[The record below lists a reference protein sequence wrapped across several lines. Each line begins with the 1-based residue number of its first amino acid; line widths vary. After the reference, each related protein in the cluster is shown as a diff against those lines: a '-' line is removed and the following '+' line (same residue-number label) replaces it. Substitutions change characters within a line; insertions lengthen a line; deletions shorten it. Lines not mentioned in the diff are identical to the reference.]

1 MCVNLL
7 QNAENNFFH
16 KLNVKDFSSGNK
28 RFWKIT
34 KPFFSNKGLN
44 SNELILREKD
54 VLITAE
60 KALVTLMTKYFLNI
74 TADLDLKRDSEILSD
89 TSTSVSSILER
100 FYCLQSI
107 LKIQEGLI
115 RLIIFSFMRYVKTRF
130 DKKF

>member
-1 MCVNLL
+1 
-7 QNAENNFFH
+7 
-16 KLNVKDFSSGNK
+16 
-28 RFWKIT
+28 
-34 KPFFSNKGLN
+34 
-44 SNELILREKD
+44 
-54 VLITAE
+54 
-60 KALVTLMTKYFLNI
+60 MTKYFLNI

-130 DKKF
+130 EGSCIIKLKVSWKISYRNYLQDSEKIIVPKTV